1 MGPKNDDQSIDHES
15 NGTDQ
20 PPAVSQS
27 IVLSSEIVL
36 VYVLRESGA
45 RGHLT
50 SGRVERARG
59 VVWMYLTFTEAISS
73 TFLENVSEAGVFSIR
88 MIKRLKD
95 GAKSVRRISR
105 GSIHR
110 RLSRSDL
117 AKERDPHRAYIH
129 TI

>member
-27 IVLSSEIVL
+27 IVLSNEIVL

-59 VVWMYLTFTEAISS
+59 GGLDVFDFYGSYFEYFSGERLRSWCVFGPDGKAIEGWSKIRQEDLQRIDPS
-73 TFLENVSEAGVFSIR
+73 QVKSI
-88 MIKRLKD
+88 
-95 GAKSVRRISR
+95 
-105 GSIHR
+105 
-110 RLSRSDL
+110 
-117 AKERDPHRAYIH
+117 
-129 TI
+129 